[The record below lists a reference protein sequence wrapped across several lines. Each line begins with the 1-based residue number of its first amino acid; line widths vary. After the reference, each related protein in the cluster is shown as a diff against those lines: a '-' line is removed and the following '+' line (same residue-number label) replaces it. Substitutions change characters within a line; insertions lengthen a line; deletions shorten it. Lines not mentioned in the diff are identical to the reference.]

1 LYADYFRSKN
11 IPVVIGGVHA
21 TLLPEEASQHA
32 DSVVTGI
39 ATETWPQLL
48 RDFKKGKMKKLY
60 QEPEKVNYSNWP
72 SPNRKC
78 YNNKKAHFISV
89 NSVQATYGCPNRCE
103 FCVTPYS
110 CNGYHQRPVEDVINE
125 IKKVKSKY
133 IVFVDPSPIE
143 NKEYAKKLYSA
154 MIPLKKKW
162 VSPSTIRMAE
172 DEELL
177 DIATKSGCK
186 GLLIGFESVTD
197 KTLLSISKGFNSLDK
212 FYKAVNQFHDKG
224 IAIMGCF
231 VFGLDSDD
239 KGVFKRTVDFI
250 NKTNIDLPRFTVSTP
265 FPGTPFHKRMK
276 EEGRIVEKDWLLYD
290 CQHVV
295 IKPKKMSEQ
304 ELQDGLNWAW
314 KETYKFRSIT
324 KRILGSRCF
333 LEMVPF
339 ASLTYRKYGRSVKK
353 FTKTIMEETERI

>member
-1 LYADYFRSKN
+1 MTNLKKIALILPRSPLYRYKTGAFGLFIRYAPLTLPTLLALIPKNMEIEVKIYDEGVEKIDKEKIDADLIGITAITGTSKRAYLYADYFRSKN

-125 IKKVKSKY
+125 IKKVKSK
-133 IVFVDPSPIE
+133 
-143 NKEYAKKLYSA
+143 
-154 MIPLKKKW
+154 
-162 VSPSTIRMAE
+162 
-172 DEELL
+172 
-177 DIATKSGCK
+177 
-186 GLLIGFESVTD
+186 
-197 KTLLSISKGFNSLDK
+197 
-212 FYKAVNQFHDKG
+212 
-224 IAIMGCF
+224 
-231 VFGLDSDD
+231 
-239 KGVFKRTVDFI
+239 
-250 NKTNIDLPRFTVSTP
+250 
-265 FPGTPFHKRMK
+265 
-276 EEGRIVEKDWLLYD
+276 
-290 CQHVV
+290 
-295 IKPKKMSEQ
+295 
-304 ELQDGLNWAW
+304 
-314 KETYKFRSIT
+314 
-324 KRILGSRCF
+324 
-333 LEMVPF
+333 
-339 ASLTYRKYGRSVKK
+339 
-353 FTKTIMEETERI
+353 